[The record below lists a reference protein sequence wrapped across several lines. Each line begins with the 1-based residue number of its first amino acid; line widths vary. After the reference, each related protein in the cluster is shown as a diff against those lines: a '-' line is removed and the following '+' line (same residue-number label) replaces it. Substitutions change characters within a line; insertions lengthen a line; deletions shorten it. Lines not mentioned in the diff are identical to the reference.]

1 MGRALAA
8 QEAALA
14 RHEQML
20 GQLRQDVAALTLAVA
35 QLIPLEGN
43 AQPGNPQPPSPAPQA
58 APPAVAS
65 GSSPRVGTPSD
76 GPLPTPEPFSG
87 ESDKC
92 AGFLAQVSLT
102 FRELQRFH
110 SNDGAKIT
118 YLVQLLRGR
127 ALKWAQVVLNSDP
140 VITYADFLSKFK
152 NVFNPGTGAEAA
164 ALRLLNFKQG
174 RRSMSEYAIDFWIL
188 AEEAGWNQEALRS
201 TLLNNIREELR
212 DELIM
217 RDLPASFN
225 ELMSLCIKVDERLRA
240 RRQTRN
246 SSSQEAAGSRGAE
259 ASADYRSSRTPEG
272 ADGEVQPMQIGSSH
286 LTAAERQRLIT
297 AGACLYCG
305 NKGHMIASCPSRA
318 KGRARQ

>member
-240 RRQTRN
+240 RRSQRN
-246 SSSQEAAGSRGAE
+246 YNFHEAAGVSGTGAM
-259 ASADYRSSRTPEG
+259 ADAGPSRTHESG
-272 ADGEVQPMQIGSSH
+272 DGEEPMQLGGSH
-286 LTAAERQRLIT
+286 LTAAERQRRIT
-297 AGACLYCG
+297 AGECLYCG
-305 NKGHMIASCPSRA
+305 HRGHVVATCPSRA